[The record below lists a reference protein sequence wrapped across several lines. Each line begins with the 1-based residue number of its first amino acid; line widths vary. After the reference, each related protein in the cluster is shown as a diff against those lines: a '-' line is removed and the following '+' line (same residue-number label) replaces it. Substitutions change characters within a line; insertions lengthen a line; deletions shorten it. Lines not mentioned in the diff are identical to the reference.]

1 MKVNVKEVDIFKK
14 MGNDDGDR
22 EGRSQQMTHQANLI
36 LQKANDEKRDY
47 LVRALTKS
55 VETNTKIRG
64 LLQTSLSETDLS
76 YSIQMEDAYTMAVQ
90 MVNDLRRVIQIGDGI
105 IVKNGEAKRYGR
117 IIEPLDV
124 PVEIHYI
131 NGLFKI
137 RFQPFHPEELRK
149 ILT

>member
-1 MKVNVKEVDIFKK
+1 MKVNVKEADIFKK
-14 MGNDDGDR
+14 MGNDEGDR

-105 IVKNGEAKRYGR
+105 IVKYGEAKRY
-117 IIEPLDV
+117 
-124 PVEIHYI
+124 
-131 NGLFKI
+131 
-137 RFQPFHPEELRK
+137 
-149 ILT
+149 